1 MKPTTLNGCPSDAD
15 PVINLAGSTYF
26 VGGPTNVGV
35 YAPGEGALLVD
46 SGNDKEAARKLNRL
60 LADRGWTVAG
70 IVNTHSNADH
80 AGGNA
85 YFQGKDGCRVYATV
99 EESSFI
105 EAPVI
110 EAAFLWGGF
119 APRELRNKFFEARPS
134 RVTDRILFPEG
145 PVKGGGFRFVPFHEG
160 CEAFPLEGHFFSMI
174 GVRTPDGVA
183 FLADSLF
190 GEEVLDK
197 HKIPFI
203 YNPKAFMETLR
214 RLPSLEA
221 DIFVPSHGPV
231 LHGSGALASLA
242 ARNLERAEAVAERVV
257 ASLGEGGAGF
267 DDILSSVASSFG
279 IRLDTA
285 QYALVGSTIRSFL
298 TYLYGEGRVEPRWE
312 GNRLSWKKT

>member
-1 MKPTTLNGCPSDAD
+1 MKPTTLNGCPCDGD
-15 PVINLAGSTYF
+15 PMINLAGSTHF
-26 VGGPTNVGV
+26 VSGATNVGLYV
-35 YAPGEGALLVD
+35 SAERALLVD
-46 SGNDKEAARKLNRL
+46 SGNDKEAARRLNRL
-60 LADRGWTVAG
+60 LADRGWSVDG

-85 YFQGKDGCRVYATV
+85 YFQGKGGCRLYATA
-99 EESSFI
+99 EEAAFI
-105 EAPVI
+105 ESPVI

-119 APRELRNKFFEARPS
+119 APPELRNKFFEARPS
-134 RVTDRILFPEG
+134 RVTDRIVFPEG
-145 PVKGGGFRFVPFHEG
+145 PAKGGGFRFVSFHEG

-190 GEEVLDK
+190 GEEVLEK

-231 LHGSGALASLA
+231 LRGSAALASLA
-242 ARNLERAEAVAERVV
+242 SKNLERAEAVAERIVSSV
-257 ASLGEGGAGF
+257 GQGASGF
-267 DDILSSVASSFG
+267 DDILSSVAASFG
-279 IRLDTA
+279 IRLDAA

-298 TYLYGEGRVEPRWE
+298 TYLQGEGRLEPCWE
-312 GNRLSWKKT
+312 GNRLGWKRI